1 MYGKLIEGVLEYAPK
16 IFTTSNGVIV
26 NFNSNKDKM
35 IEFGY
40 KKIEDNIVEYN
51 TIDEYLE
58 ASYKETE
65 DKIIINYEVKP
76 IDITEFKKEKI
87 EQSKLILAQYLET
100 HPLYS
105 NCHGGEYDYYSVTQ
119 EKQNLLTSAYTSYM
133 VLTQAGQTPVLTWN
147 ATGKPCEVWREEEMI
162 QLIAEVQAYV
172 YPLIKKQ
179 QLMEVEINNCTK
191 TSELKEVNINFEEN

>member
-1 MYGKLIEGVLEYAPK
+1 MYGKLNNEILEYAPK
-16 IFTTSNGVIV
+16 VFTTSNGVIV

-35 IEFGY
+35 KEFGY
-40 KKIEDNIVEYN
+40 KEIEENL
-51 TIDEYLE
+51 IDYDIENEYLE
-58 ASYKETE
+58 PSYEETE
-65 DKIIINYEVKP
+65 EKIIINYKIKQ
-76 IDITEFKKEKI
+76 IDITELKKEKI
-87 EQSKLILAQYLET
+87 EQSKLNLAEYLENN
-100 HPLYS
+100 PLYS

-147 ATGKPCEVWREEEMI
+147 ATGKPCEVWAVGEFI
-162 QLIAEVQAYV
+162 QLIAEIQAYV

-191 TSELKEVNINFEEN
+191 ASELKEVNINFEEN